1 MKPKKLARDI
11 QTGRWQCPS
20 FKSVQGEPTT
30 SNWCEALYREQ
41 APGLVLYGRALGLSH
56 GEAEDVIHEVFQ
68 QLLRLEQPP
77 AEPRRYL
84 LRAYRNRALNHR
96 RSLWRRVAR
105 EFESRGWFEREA
117 ETPPH
122 ELAAMRCL
130 AGLPPEQ
137 REVIVLKLWHRHTF
151 EEIGELLGLSPNT
164 AAGRYRY
171 GLQKLRACLR
181 ETNPDESHEP
191 AESLGADAL
200 VLDPAPAVGR
210 A

>member
-1 MKPKKLARDI
+1 M
-11 QTGRWQCPS
+11 
-20 FKSVQGEPTT
+20 QGEPTT
-30 SNWCEALYREQ
+30 SDWCEALYREQ
-41 APGLVLYGRALGLSH
+41 AAGLVLYGRALGLSH

-68 QLLRLEQPP
+68 QLLRLKQPP

-105 EFESRGWFEREA
+105 EFESRGWFEREDEA
-117 ETPPH
+117 PPH

-130 AGLPPEQ
+130 AGLPADQ

-181 ETNPDESHEP
+181 ETNSDESHEL
-191 AESLGADAL
+191 AESLGTDAL